1 MSFKDS
7 LKQGGVGEHVV
18 WNLLMKQKGIR
29 SVIDVRDDK
38 KFQEADVDFL
48 VEDYNRQ
55 FMWVEVKTDMKAHES
70 GNIVYELTTSN
81 HTGCFE
87 KTKSEYIMYYL
98 PATKVVYM
106 IHTQSLR
113 NYVYQQM
120 PKVYRMGDYAEGCL
134 LKIED
139 LKRANVIRKTYTEV
153 I

>member
-1 MSFKDS
+1 MDFKKS
-7 LKQGGVGEHVV
+7 LDKGGVGEHVV

-29 SVIDVRDDK
+29 SVVDVRDDK
-38 KFQEADVDFL
+38 KFQEKDVDFL
-48 VEDYNRQ
+48 VEDYNHQ
-55 FMWVEVKTDMKAHES
+55 FMWVEVKTDYQAHKS

-81 HTGCFE
+81 HVGCFE

-98 PATKVVYM
+98 PEIQTVYM
-106 IHTQSLR
+106 IHTKSLR

-120 PKVYRMGDYAEGCL
+120 PSVYRMGDYAEGCL

-139 LKRANVIRKTYTEV
+139 LKKAGVIRRTYTEV